1 MARRALVAAFVA
13 LAFAVAPGANA
24 TTPPPLPS
32 AVSAL
37 APGLLPQGGGV
48 LTFFGLSIY
57 DGWYW
62 SSGRGWSLE
71 RPFALDLHYHRKL
84 EGAKIAERSVEEI
97 AQLGFGNA
105 SQRAHWGERMRAIFP
120 DVKKGDRITGVHLPP
135 GTVRYFFNGR
145 PIGDIADPEFAR
157 AFFGIWLDP
166 RTSRRD
172 FRSKLLNES

>member
-1 MARRALVAAFVA
+1 
-13 LAFAVAPGANA
+13 
-24 TTPPPLPS
+24 
-32 AVSAL
+32 
-37 APGLLPQGGGV
+37 
-48 LTFFGLSIY
+48 
-57 DGWYW
+57 
-62 SSGRGWSLE
+62 
-71 RPFALDLHYHRKL
+71 
-84 EGAKIAERSVEEI
+84 
-97 AQLGFGNA
+97 
-105 SQRAHWGERMRAIFP
+105 MRAIFP